1 MKNKTRILMSV
12 GLILLVCACADQQ
25 SMEINQVAA
34 TMTDC
39 EKIEALITAHSNG
52 FEKLR
57 FSKKTTV
64 KMDIWQTRYHL
75 VGKDCQI
82 WNWGP
87 GNSDYVCSI
96 ISPEQS
102 IAMER
107 FEKAKKITRQCLDS
121 TWKATESNR
130 KIGTGSKAV
139 FAQSGN
145 DTVVAT
151 HVIETRG
158 LFNTEWATYYFV
170 GDRSDQL

>member
-1 MKNKTRILMSV
+1 MNKKIKLLASLSLTL
-12 GLILLVCACADQQ
+12 LISACMNQQ
-25 SMEINQVAA
+25 SMEINQAA
-34 TMTDC
+34 AQMSEC
-39 EKIEALITAHSNG
+39 EKIEALITEHLNN

-57 FSKKTTV
+57 FSKKTTG

-75 VGKDCQI
+75 VGDSCQI

-87 GNSDYVCSI
+87 GNSDYVCSV

-102 IAMER
+102 IARER
-107 FEKAKKITRQCLDS
+107 YEKAKTITRQCLDNS
-121 TWKATESNR
+121 WKLTESSR

-139 FAQSGN
+139 FAQNGN
-145 DTVVAT
+145 NTVVAT

-158 LFNTEWATYYFV
+158 LFNTEWATYYFI

>member
-1 MKNKTRILMSV
+1 MKHKTKLLLSIV
-12 GLILLVCACADQQ
+12 LILLVSACIDQQ
-25 SMEINQVAA
+25 SMKINAAA
-34 TMTDC
+34 TLMSDC
-39 EKIEALITAHSNG
+39 EKIDALITEHRNG

-75 VGKDCQI
+75 VGKNCQI

-121 TWKATESNR
+121 TWKLTESRR

-139 FAQSGN
+139 FAQDGN